1 VNRTMLW
8 LPALVA
14 GATLTATAQAL
25 PTKIAIIHLQNAIIG
40 TKDGQKAAKELETRF
55 MPKRKEIEGRQGEIQ
70 ALQAQLR
77 ASSNTASE
85 EQKNKLM
92 RDIDVKQKA
101 LQRDGEDAS
110 AELDQ
115 EQQKL
120 FQDIGGKVMA
130 VIDKYASDNGYAVV
144 IDVSAQA
151 SPVLY
156 ASTSVDI
163 TRQVVELFDKNA
175 PAAAPGA
182 TPGAAP
188 AAAPPPAPVKSPAA
202 TPSPMAPPPA
212 KPKPP
217 AK

>member
-1 VNRTMLW
+1 MNRTMFW
-8 LPALVA
+8 LPALLA
-14 GATLTATAQAL
+14 GATLNLPAQA
-25 PTKIAIIHLQNAIIG
+25 PPAKIAIIHLQNAIIG

-55 MPKRKEIEGRQGEIQ
+55 MPKRKEIEGRQGAIQ

-77 ASSNTASE
+77 ASSNTANE

-130 VIDKYASDNGYAVV
+130 VIDKFASDNGFAVV
-144 IDVSAQA
+144 IDVSAQS
-151 SPVLY
+151 SPILY
-156 ASTSVDI
+156 ASTSIDI
-163 TRQVVELFDKNA
+163 TRQIVELFDKNS
-175 PAAAPGA
+175 PAAA
-182 TPGAAP
+182 AAP
-188 AAAPPPAPVKSPAA
+188 APV
-202 TPSPMAPPPA
+202 APPPA
-212 KPKPP
+212 KPKPAP
-217 AK
+217 VK

>member
-1 VNRTMLW
+1 MNRKMFW
-8 LPALVA
+8 LPALLA
-14 GATLTATAQAL
+14 GATLTLPAQAP

-70 ALQAQLR
+70 SLQAQLR

-120 FQDIGGKVMA
+120 FQEVGGRVMA
-130 VIDKYASDNGYAVV
+130 VIDKYASDNGFAVV

-151 SPVLY
+151 SPILY

-163 TRQVVELFDKNA
+163 TRQVVELFDKNTPAAGA
-175 PAAAPGA
+175 PAP
-182 TPGAAP
+182 P
-188 AAAPPPAPVKSPAA
+188 AAKSPAVSLPA
-202 TPSPMAPPPA
+202 FPAPA
-212 KPKPP
+212 KPKPAP
-217 AK
+217 VK

>member
-1 VNRTMLW
+1 MMLW
-8 LPALVA
+8 LPALIA
-14 GATLTATAQAL
+14 GATLSLPAQA
-25 PTKIAIIHLQNAIIG
+25 PNKIAIIHLQNAIIG
-40 TKDGQKAAKELETRF
+40 TKDGQKAAKELETKF
-55 MPKRKEIEGRQGEIQ
+55 MPKRQEIERRQSEIQ
-70 ALQAQLR
+70 ALQQQLR

-120 FQDIGGKVMA
+120 FQEIGGKVMA

-144 IDVSAQA
+144 IDVSAQS
-151 SPVLY
+151 SPILY

-163 TRQVVELFDKNA
+163 TRQVVETFDKNS
-175 PAAAPGA
+175 PAAA
-182 TPGAAP
+182 GAAP
-188 AAAPPPAPVKSPAA
+188 ASAAPRPAA
-202 TPSPMAPPPA
+202 
-212 KPKPP
+212 PKPAAPKP
-217 AK
+217 AGVK

>member
-1 VNRTMLW
+1 VNRTMFW
-8 LPALVA
+8 LPALLA
-14 GATLTATAQAL
+14 GATLTLPAQAP

-130 VIDKYASDNGYAVV
+130 VIDKYASDNGFAVV

-151 SPVLY
+151 SPILY

-163 TRQVVELFDKNA
+163 TRQIVELFDKNA
-175 PAAAPGA
+175 PGAAAAPA
-182 TPGAAP
+182 SAAP
-188 AAAPPPAPVKSPAA
+188 AAAKPKPAPVK
-202 TPSPMAPPPA
+202 
-212 KPKPP
+212 
-217 AK
+217 

>member
-1 VNRTMLW
+1 MNRTMFW
-8 LPALVA
+8 LPALLA
-14 GATLTATAQAL
+14 GATLTLPAQAP

-130 VIDKYASDNGYAVV
+130 VIDKYASDNGFAVV

-151 SPVLY
+151 SPILY

-163 TRQVVELFDKNA
+163 TRQIVELFDKNA
-175 PAAAPGA
+175 PGAAAAPA
-182 TPGAAP
+182 SAAP
-188 AAAPPPAPVKSPAA
+188 AAAKPKPAPVK
-202 TPSPMAPPPA
+202 
-212 KPKPP
+212 
-217 AK
+217 

>member
-1 VNRTMLW
+1 MLW
-8 LPALVA
+8 LPAMLA
-14 GATLTATAQAL
+14 GAALNLPAQA
-25 PTKIAIIHLQNAIIG
+25 PAPNKIAIIHLQNAIIG
-40 TKDGQKAAKELETRF
+40 TKDGQRAAKELETKF
-55 MPKRKEIEGRQGEIQ
+55 MPKRQEIEKRQGEIQ
-70 ALQAQLR
+70 ALQQQLR

-130 VIDKYASDNGYAVV
+130 VIDKYASDNGFAVV

-151 SPVLY
+151 SPILY

-163 TRQVVELFDKNA
+163 TRQVVDIYDKNA
-175 PAAAPGA
+175 PAAAAPA
-182 TPGAAP
+182 PAAP
-188 AAAPPPAPVKSPAA
+188 A
-202 TPSPMAPPPA
+202 PA
-212 KPKPP
+212 KPKPAP
-217 AK
+217 VK

>member
-1 VNRTMLW
+1 MNRTMLW
-8 LPALVA
+8 LPALLA
-14 GATLTATAQAL
+14 GATLTLPAQAP

-40 TKDGQKAAKELETRF
+40 TKDGQRAAKELETKF

-92 RDIDVKQKA
+92 RDIDAKQKA

-156 ASTSVDI
+156 ASTAVDI
-163 TRQVVELFDKNA
+163 TRQVVELFDKNSPAAGA
-175 PAAAPGA
+175 PAAPAPTVA
-182 TPGAAP
+182 KPK
-188 AAAPPPAPVKSPAA
+188 PAPVK
-202 TPSPMAPPPA
+202 
-212 KPKPP
+212 
-217 AK
+217 

>member
-1 VNRTMLW
+1 MNRTMFW
-8 LPALVA
+8 LPALLA
-14 GATLTATAQAL
+14 GATLTLPAQA
-25 PTKIAIIHLQNAIIG
+25 PPAKIAIIHLQNAIIG

-70 ALQAQLR
+70 SLQAQLR

-115 EQQKL
+115 EQQKM
-120 FQDIGGKVMA
+120 FQEVGGRVMA
-130 VIDKYASDNGYAVV
+130 VIDKYANDNGFAVV
-144 IDVSAQA
+144 IDVSAQS
-151 SPVLY
+151 SPILY

-163 TRQVVELFDKNA
+163 TRQVVELFDKNS
-175 PAAAPGA
+175 PAAG
-182 TPGAAP
+182 T
-188 AAAPPPAPVKSPAA
+188 PAA
-202 TPSPMAPPPA
+202 TPTAPVPSPVTSTPASPA
-212 KPKPP
+212 KPKPAP
-217 AK
+217 VK

>member
-1 VNRTMLW
+1 MMLW
-8 LPALVA
+8 LPAMLA
-14 GATLTATAQAL
+14 GAALSLPAQA

-55 MPKRKEIEGRQGEIQ
+55 MPKRQEIEKRQGEIQ

-92 RDIDVKQKA
+92 RDIDIKQKS

-130 VIDKYASDNGYAVV
+130 VIDKYSTDNGLAVV

-151 SPVLY
+151 SPILY
-156 ASTSVDI
+156 ASTAVDI
-163 TRQVVELFDKNA
+163 TRQIVDIYDKNA
-175 PAAAPGA
+175 PSAAG
-182 TPGAAP
+182 AP
-188 AAAPPPAPVKSPAA
+188 AAAAPAP
-202 TPSPMAPPPA
+202 TPA
-212 KPKPP
+212 KPKPAP

>member
-1 VNRTMLW
+1 MFW
-8 LPALVA
+8 LPALLA
-14 GATLTATAQAL
+14 GATLNLPAQA
-25 PTKIAIIHLQNAIIG
+25 PPAKIAIIHLQNAIIG

-55 MPKRKEIEGRQGEIQ
+55 MPKRKEIEGRQGAIQ

-77 ASSNTASE
+77 ASSNTANE

-130 VIDKYASDNGYAVV
+130 VIDKFASDNGFAVV
-144 IDVSAQA
+144 IDVSAQS
-151 SPVLY
+151 SPILY
-156 ASTSVDI
+156 ASTSIDI
-163 TRQVVELFDKNA
+163 TRQIVELFDKNS
-175 PAAAPGA
+175 PAAA
-182 TPGAAP
+182 AAP
-188 AAAPPPAPVKSPAA
+188 APV
-202 TPSPMAPPPA
+202 APPPA
-212 KPKPP
+212 KPKPAP
-217 AK
+217 VK

>member
-1 VNRTMLW
+1 MNRTMLW
-8 LPALVA
+8 LPAVLA
-14 GATLTATAQAL
+14 GATLILPAQA
-25 PTKIAIIHLQNAIIG
+25 PSKIAIIHLQNAIIG
-40 TKDGQKAAKELETRF
+40 TKDGQKAAKELETKF
-55 MPKRKEIEGRQGEIQ
+55 MPKRKEIESRQGEIQ
-70 ALQAQLR
+70 ALQQQLR
-77 ASSNTASE
+77 TSSNTASE

-156 ASTSVDI
+156 AATSNDI
-163 TRQVVELFDKNA
+163 TRQIVELFDKNA
-175 PAAAPGA
+175 PGA
-182 TPGAAP
+182 AAP
-188 AAAPPPAPVKSPAA
+188 AAAKPKLIPEEKPLSSAPAAVPAAPV
-202 TPSPMAPPPA
+202 PA
-212 KPKPP
+212 KPKPAP
-217 AK
+217 VK

>member
-1 VNRTMLW
+1 MFW
-8 LPALVA
+8 LPALLA
-14 GATLTATAQAL
+14 GATLNLPAQA
-25 PTKIAIIHLQNAIIG
+25 PPAKIAIIHLQNAIIG

-55 MPKRKEIEGRQGEIQ
+55 MPKRKEIEGRQGEVQ

-130 VIDKYASDNGYAVV
+130 VIDKFASDNGFAVV
-144 IDVSAQA
+144 IDVSAQS
-151 SPVLY
+151 SPILY
-156 ASTSVDI
+156 ASTSIDI
-163 TRQVVELFDKNA
+163 TRQIVELFDKNS
-175 PAAAPGA
+175 PAAA
-182 TPGAAP
+182 AAP
-188 AAAPPPAPVKSPAA
+188 APA
-202 TPSPMAPPPA
+202 APPPA
-212 KPKPP
+212 KPKPAP
-217 AK
+217 VK

>member
-1 VNRTMLW
+1 MNRTMFW
-8 LPALVA
+8 LPALLA
-14 GATLTATAQAL
+14 GATLNLPAQA
-25 PTKIAIIHLQNAIIG
+25 PPAKIAIIHLQNAIIG

-55 MPKRKEIEGRQGEIQ
+55 MPRRKEIEGRQGEIQ

-130 VIDKYASDNGYAVV
+130 VIDKYASDNGFAVV
-144 IDVSAQA
+144 IDVSAQS
-151 SPVLY
+151 SPILY
-156 ASTSVDI
+156 ASTSIDI
-163 TRQVVELFDKNA
+163 TRQIVELFDKNS
-175 PAAAPGA
+175 PAAAA
-182 TPGAAP
+182 ASAP
-188 AAAPPPAPVKSPAA
+188 A
-202 TPSPMAPPPA
+202 APPPA
-212 KPKPP
+212 KPKPAP
-217 AK
+217 VK

>member
-1 VNRTMLW
+1 VNRMMLW
-8 LPALVA
+8 LPAMLA
-14 GATLTATAQAL
+14 GAALSLPAQA
-25 PTKIAIIHLQNAIIG
+25 PNKIAIIHLQNAIIG
-40 TKDGQKAAKELETRF
+40 TKDGQKAAKELEAKF
-55 MPKRKEIEGRQGEIQ
+55 MPKRQEIEKRQAEIQ
-70 ALQAQLR
+70 ALQQQLR

-92 RDIDVKQKA
+92 RDIDAKQKS

-120 FQDIGGKVMA
+120 FQEIGGKVMA
-130 VIDKYASDNGYAVV
+130 VIDKYASDNGFAVV
-144 IDVSAQA
+144 IDVSAQS

-163 TRQVVELFDKNA
+163 TRQVVETYDKNA
-175 PAAAPGA
+175 P
-182 TPGAAP
+182 TAAP
-188 AAAPPPAPVKSPAA
+188 ARAAPKPAA
-202 TPSPMAPPPA
+202 PRPA
-212 KPKPP
+212 G

>member
-1 VNRTMLW
+1 MFW
-8 LPALVA
+8 LPALLA
-14 GATLTATAQAL
+14 GATLNLPAQA
-25 PTKIAIIHLQNAIIG
+25 PPAKIAIIHLQNAIIG

-55 MPKRKEIEGRQGEIQ
+55 MPRRKEIEGRQGAIQ

-130 VIDKYASDNGYAVV
+130 VIDKFASDNGFAVV
-144 IDVSAQA
+144 IDVSAQS
-151 SPVLY
+151 SPILY
-156 ASTSVDI
+156 ASTSIDI
-163 TRQVVELFDKNA
+163 TRQIVELFDKNS
-175 PAAAPGA
+175 PAAAA
-182 TPGAAP
+182 ASAP
-188 AAAPPPAPVKSPAA
+188 A
-202 TPSPMAPPPA
+202 APPPA
-212 KPKPP
+212 KPKPAP
-217 AK
+217 VK

>member
-1 VNRTMLW
+1 MNRMKLW
-8 LPALVA
+8 MPALLAGAALSLPA
-14 GATLTATAQAL
+14 QS

-55 MPKRKEIEGRQGEIQ
+55 MPKRQEIEKRQGEIQ
-70 ALQAQLR
+70 ALQQQLR

-120 FQDIGGKVMA
+120 FQEIGGKVMA
-130 VIDKYASDNGYAVV
+130 VIDKYASDNGFAVV
-144 IDVSAQA
+144 IDVSAQS

-163 TRQVVELFDKNA
+163 TRQVVETYDKNA
-175 PAAAPGA
+175 PSGA
-182 TPGAAP
+182 AAP
-188 AAAPPPAPVKSPAA
+188 AAPA
-202 TPSPMAPPPA
+202 PA
-212 KPKPP
+212 KPKPAP
-217 AK
+217 VK

>member
-1 VNRTMLW
+1 MNRMMLW
-8 LPALVA
+8 LPAMLA
-14 GATLTATAQAL
+14 GAALSLPAQA
-25 PTKIAIIHLQNAIIG
+25 PNKIAIIHLQNAIIG
-40 TKDGQKAAKELETRF
+40 TKDGQKAAKELEAKF
-55 MPKRKEIEGRQGEIQ
+55 MPKRQEIEKRQAEIQ
-70 ALQAQLR
+70 ALQQQLR

-92 RDIDVKQKA
+92 RDIDTKQKS

-120 FQDIGGKVMA
+120 FQEIGGKVMA
-130 VIDKYASDNGYAVV
+130 VIDKYASDNGFAVV
-144 IDVSAQA
+144 IDVSAQS

-163 TRQVVELFDKNA
+163 TRQVVETYDKNA
-175 PAAAPGA
+175 P
-182 TPGAAP
+182 TAAP
-188 AAAPPPAPVKSPAA
+188 ATAAPKPAA
-202 TPSPMAPPPA
+202 
-212 KPKPP
+212 PKPAG

>member
-1 VNRTMLW
+1 MNRMMLW
-8 LPALVA
+8 LPAMLA
-14 GATLTATAQAL
+14 GAALSLPAQA
-25 PTKIAIIHLQNAIIG
+25 PNKIAIIHLQNAIIG
-40 TKDGQKAAKELETRF
+40 TKDGQKAAKELEAKF
-55 MPKRKEIEGRQGEIQ
+55 MPKRQEIEKRQAEIQ
-70 ALQAQLR
+70 ALQQQLR

-92 RDIDVKQKA
+92 RDIDAKQKS

-120 FQDIGGKVMA
+120 FQEIGGKVMA

-144 IDVSAQA
+144 IDVSAQS

-156 ASTSVDI
+156 ASTAVDI
-163 TRQVVELFDKNA
+163 TRQVVETYDKNA
-175 PAAAPGA
+175 P
-182 TPGAAP
+182 TAAP
-188 AAAPPPAPVKSPAA
+188 ATAAPKPAA
-202 TPSPMAPPPA
+202 
-212 KPKPP
+212 PKPAG

>member
-1 VNRTMLW
+1 MNRTMFW
-8 LPALVA
+8 LPALLA
-14 GATLTATAQAL
+14 GATLNLPAQA
-25 PTKIAIIHLQNAIIG
+25 PPAKIAIIHLQNAIIG

-55 MPKRKEIEGRQGEIQ
+55 MPKRKEIEGRQGAIQ

-77 ASSNTASE
+77 ASSNTANE

-130 VIDKYASDNGYAVV
+130 VIDKFASDNGFAVV
-144 IDVSAQA
+144 IDVSAQS
-151 SPVLY
+151 SPILY
-156 ASTSVDI
+156 ASTSIDI
-163 TRQVVELFDKNA
+163 TRQIVELFDKN
-175 PAAAPGA
+175 
-182 TPGAAP
+182 
-188 AAAPPPAPVKSPAA
+188 SPAA
-202 TPSPMAPPPA
+202 TAAPAPAAPPPA
-212 KPKPP
+212 KPKPAP
-217 AK
+217 VK

>member
-1 VNRTMLW
+1 MLW
-8 LPALVA
+8 LPAMLA
-14 GATLTATAQAL
+14 GAALSLPAQA
-25 PTKIAIIHLQNAIIG
+25 PNKIAIIHLQKAIIG
-40 TKDGQKAAKELETRF
+40 TKDGQKAAKELEAKF
-55 MPKRKEIEGRQGEIQ
+55 MPKRQEIEKRQAEIQ
-70 ALQAQLR
+70 ALQQQLR

-92 RDIDVKQKA
+92 RDIDVKQKS

-120 FQDIGGKVMA
+120 FQEIGGKVMA
-130 VIDKYASDNGYAVV
+130 VIDKYASDNGFAVV
-144 IDVSAQA
+144 IDVSAQS

-163 TRQVVELFDKNA
+163 TRQVVETYDKNA
-175 PAAAPGA
+175 P
-182 TPGAAP
+182 TAAP
-188 AAAPPPAPVKSPAA
+188 ATAAPKPAA
-202 TPSPMAPPPA
+202 
-212 KPKPP
+212 PKPAG